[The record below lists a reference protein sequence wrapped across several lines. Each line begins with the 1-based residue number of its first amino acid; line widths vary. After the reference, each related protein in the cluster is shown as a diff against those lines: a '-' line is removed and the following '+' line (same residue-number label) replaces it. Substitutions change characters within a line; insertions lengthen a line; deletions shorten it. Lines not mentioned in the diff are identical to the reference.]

1 MNLGYVPPWG
11 SIMKEDVPGEEGY
24 LEVVNFNGVI
34 SSQNTR
40 YGDKEYFCPGLMKP
54 PVLHFLWKRTVG
66 M

>member
-1 MNLGYVPPWG
+1 
-11 SIMKEDVPGEEGY
+11 MKEDVPGEEGY
-24 LEVVNFNGVI
+24 LEVVNFNGVN